1 MPLFHRVLYV
11 LGFRRDLGQIAV
23 ICVLAIAILAPFAE
37 AAAQTNQWC
46 HWIGPPDNEVYVCE
60 AQPGTNQGNA
70 PAPVFTGTW
79 YAAIAKSSSSPFWGA
94 SWRERSQADAQR
106 SALSRCNKGARADCK
121 VVVQGVN
128 NCISLAESIPDGT
141 WGVAVSELDRSGAVS
156 QATNN
161 CRKYGGRACRVVITP
176 CGRSL
181 SNEPQCI
188 PYHSNDISRGAAWA
202 RMSPQEKAMW
212 NKRPNGACQ

>member
-1 MPLFHRVLYV
+1 MSLVRNISRV
-11 LGFRRDLGQIAV
+11 LGFGSSLSQVAV
-23 ICVLAIAILAPFAE
+23 ICVLAAGTILSLSIP
-37 AAAQTNQWC
+37 AAAQEGATCGMVETPEGPQFWGACPNQQS
-46 HWIGPPDNEVYVCE
+46 H
-60 AQPGTNQGNA
+60 
-70 PAPVFTGTW
+70 APVFTGTW

-94 SWRERSQADAQR
+94 SWREKSQADAQS

-128 NCISLAESIPDGT
+128 NCISLAESVPEGT

-202 RMSPQEKAMW
+202 KMSPQERAMW